1 MSKPTR
7 GSIPPPP
14 KPQQQHQ
21 VPAGPRP
28 KLPPRAT
35 PIRPL
40 RLPQA
45 IPQPSVESIEA
56 QQASEA
62 SNTRTLWEKIIR
74 RKKLVYAIA
83 FGVVVVA
90 GSIGGARLKEIR
102 QEYARRSEL
111 EEAARKLAESAVIT
125 GDAKEES
132 LTATVASAVQASRT
146 EAANTSPATVQKSVG
161 YDVDVARQITLLE
174 DRKALLNRQRNT
186 IEQKIQRLRERTA
199 RRQEMESRRPQ
210 SVQVDR

>member
-1 MSKPTR
+1 M
-7 GSIPPPP
+7 
-14 KPQQQHQ
+14 
-21 VPAGPRP
+21 
-28 KLPPRAT
+28 
-35 PIRPL
+35 
-40 RLPQA
+40 
-45 IPQPSVESIEA
+45 
-56 QQASEA
+56 
-62 SNTRTLWEKIIR
+62 
-74 RKKLVYAIA
+74 
-83 FGVVVVA
+83 VA

-125 GDAKEES
+125 GNAKEES

-174 DRKALLNRQRNT
+174 DRKALLNRQRNA

-199 RRQEMESRRPQ
+199 RREEMESRRPQ
-210 SVQVDR
+210 SAQVDR